1 LETINSNVLASFTAG
16 IQLLENLK
24 SNSENTKENT
34 APGID
39 SKKRLDQQ
47 KNEKFTIHTLMKKKA
62 SSNSALLLGP
72 LQDDRTTHIMVTV
85 GEEAIESNTLM
96 TNLIKM
102 GTSIIRINCAHGNPS
117 VWREI
122 IRRVKRS
129 SQMQEKPCRILMD
142 LAGPK
147 LRTGKLMPGPC
158 MMKISPK
165 KNATGNVNFP
175 AQVWLCHKA
184 LVLLLI

>member
-1 LETINSNVLASFTAG
+1 METINSNVLASLTAG
-16 IQLLENLK
+16 IQLLEILK

-39 SKKRLDQQ
+39 SQKRLDEQ
-47 KNEKFTIHTLMKKKA
+47 KNEKFTIHTMKKKA
-62 SSNSALLLGP
+62 SSNSELLLGS
-72 LQDDRTTHIMVTV
+72 LQDDRTTHIMATV
-85 GEEAIESNTLM
+85 GEEAIESDTLI

-129 SQMQEKPCRILMD
+129 SQMLEKPC
-142 LAGPK
+142 
-147 LRTGKLMPGPC
+147 
-158 MMKISPK
+158 
-165 KNATGNVNFP
+165 
-175 AQVWLCHKA
+175 
-184 LVLLLI
+184 